1 MKNCVRYTVMN
12 EDGRP
17 VIRAVPVPRR
27 LETEVVEADVA
38 EVRGDSK
45 QEHGQTILRR
55 LRSMRLLDIR

>member
-27 LETEVVEADVA
+27 LETEVVKP
-38 EVRGDSK
+38 EVTEFHGAPK
-45 QEHGQTILRR
+45 EEHGQTILRR
-55 LRSMRLLDIR
+55 IRSMRLLDIR